1 MKIDWTTLPD
11 TGLNRAGKQKHEFGS
26 FIPGSRNDGTLL
38 GSVEWFHSL
47 PGSQDAWNK
56 AIETLFRL
64 AKLCLGIKQFNKL
77 VLIVVLFWLA
87 RILYLP
93 GLLVK
98 LGARLEG
105 FEPSTLGSE
114 DRCSVR

>member
-1 MKIDWTTLPD
+1 M
-11 TGLNRAGKQKHEFGS
+11 GKQKHEFGS
-26 FIPGSRNDGTLL
+26 FIPGSRNDETLL
-38 GSVEWFHSL
+38 GSVEWFHLL
-47 PGSQDAWNK
+47 PGSQGAWDK
-56 AIETLFRL
+56 ATEILFRL

-98 LGARLEG
+98 PDELGAHLEG
-105 FEPSTLGSE
+105 FEPTTLGFE
-114 DRCSVR
+114 VWRLLYKMVLLHTK